1 MKNADRIIKS
11 YEQKHLANIKL
22 NQKRVKR
29 AYNKAI
35 DKIYAGLSLP
45 KVKDKFEITKH
56 PRILNIVNEVLAE
69 WNEEFLTIMVNGTHE
84 AWGLSDNKIVEILNQ
99 FTAGKVLAPK
109 IREAL
114 YSRNTEALEAFLKR
128 TSGKDGLNLSQR
140 IWNYQNQFRAE
151 IEQNLAIGIQEGTPA
166 AKLATQQKQYLIE
179 PDRLYRRVR
188 DLDGKLVLSK
198 AAKEY
203 NPGRGIYRSSYK
215 NAMRLARTETNM
227 AYREADN
234 TRYATSQI
242 LLGYEVRLSAN
253 HPRYDICDHLKGEY
267 PKDFKF
273 VGWHPQCMCYTVPK
287 LPTAAEFDKFED
299 AVLSGDSYT
308 IKGQIKNVPNDFTKY
323 VQDNKKMLNNLKN
336 KPYWLRDNKIKV

>member
-1 MKNADRIIKS
+1 
-11 YEQKHLANIKL
+11 
-22 NQKRVKR
+22 
-29 AYNKAI
+29 
-35 DKIYAGLSLP
+35 
-45 KVKDKFEITKH
+45 
-56 PRILNIVNEVLAE
+56 
-69 WNEEFLTIMVNGTHE
+69 
-84 AWGLSDNKIVEILNQ
+84 
-99 FTAGKVLAPK
+99 
-109 IREAL
+109 
-114 YSRNTEALEAFLKR
+114 
-128 TSGKDGLNLSQR
+128 
-140 IWNYQNQFRAE
+140 
-151 IEQNLAIGIQEGTPA
+151 
-166 AKLATQQKQYLIE
+166 LATQQKQYLIE

-287 LPTAAEFDKFED
+287 LP
-299 AVLSGDSYT
+299 
-308 IKGQIKNVPNDFTKY
+308 
-323 VQDNKKMLNNLKN
+323 
-336 KPYWLRDNKIKV
+336 